1 MIHYPLTPIQEI
13 YPTKLDTFKGSLV
26 YQANTVK
33 QLVGFTMLHLRD
45 MDYLLIGDEWENIV
59 ILTYQEMQKRQ
70 FIQQYGEEY

>member
-1 MIHYPLTPIQEI
+1 MIHYPLTPIHEI

-26 YQANTVK
+26 HQANTVK

-45 MDYLLIGDEWENIV
+45 MDYLMIGDEWENIV
-59 ILTYQEMQKRQ
+59 IITYQEMQKRQ